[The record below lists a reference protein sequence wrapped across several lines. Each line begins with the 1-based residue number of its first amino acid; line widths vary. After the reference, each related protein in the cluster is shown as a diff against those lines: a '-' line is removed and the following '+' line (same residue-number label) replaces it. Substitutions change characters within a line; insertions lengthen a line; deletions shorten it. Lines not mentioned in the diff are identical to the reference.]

1 MHKLAFFDVFVKHNH
16 KQRTVMKTNAGVRC
30 DTFERINVLIS
41 YVVSERQE
49 VSFECSSTFTNK
61 YIRTGRHLS
70 IPGLFEF

>member
-1 MHKLAFFDVFVKHNH
+1 
-16 KQRTVMKTNAGVRC
+16 MKTNAGVRC

-41 YVVSERQE
+41 YVVSERRE